1 MSIES
6 CYSVRMH
13 PYLSEQLGAAH
24 RQELLRVAASRNY
37 RTDDRVLWAG
47 ARRRTGVFLVRAGH
61 RLGRLDAFDAFGAGL
76 SAGPPRSA
84 Y

>member
-1 MSIES
+1 
-6 CYSVRMH
+6 MH

-24 RQELLRVAASRNY
+24 RQDLLRVAASRNY
-37 RTDDRVLWAG
+37 RTGDRVLWAG
-47 ARRRTGVFLVRAGH
+47 ARRRTGVFLVRVGQ
-61 RLGRLDAFDAFGAGL
+61 RLGRLDALGTGYGAGL